1 MPKVSKKR
9 KACKSNIHSR
19 WNQNDENSDDND
31 TDEDFYCGAQPRR
44 ADNSSSS
51 FITNLKFLQMIIDAA
66 SSCDCNGPRYKIE
79 IASYQGF
86 NCHLVM
92 TCKCGNQKRI
102 WAAPEN
108 FDEACLLACKL
119 SGIKQG
125 QIQDFMTFMNFGY
138 HF

>member
-9 KACKSNIHSR
+9 KASKSNIHSR
-19 WNQNDENSDDND
+19 WNQNDKNSDDND
-31 TDEDFYCGAQPRR
+31 TDEDFFCGPQPSQ

-51 FITNLKFLQMIIDAA
+51 FIMTLLMLQMVVDAG
-66 SSCDCNGPRYKIE
+66 SNCDCKRPRYTIQ
-79 IASYQGF
+79 IASFQGF

-92 TCKCGNQKRI
+92 TCKCGKEKRI

-119 SGIKQG
+119 SGIKKG
-125 QIQDFMTFMNFGY
+125 QIQVRIGTRRSND
-138 HF
+138 